1 MYNSIL
7 NLIPCD
13 TQQRITAS
21 QIGKSLSIEGVKVR
35 RYINEMRSSGVPVC
49 SDQKGYYIS
58 TDETHVKTQIASM
71 ENRISAM
78 ENAIGGLN
86 LFLSGKGAYINS

>member
-1 MYNSIL
+1 MYDLIL
-7 NLIPCD
+7 NMIPRNAE
-13 TQQRITAS
+13 QRITAS
-21 QIGKSLSIEGVKVR
+21 QIGKSLSIKGAKVR

-58 TDETHVKTQIASM
+58 TDEAHVKTQIASM

-86 LFLSGKGAYINS
+86 LFLSGQGAYINS